1 MLVETLLDVP
11 FISVGSMKD
20 RMLQTTVI
28 RIDEGRPVWQ
38 TKLGPE
44 LMQNDDV

>member
-28 RIDEGRPVWQ
+28 RIDERVVPCGKQ
-38 TKLGPE
+38 S
-44 LMQNDDV
+44 